1 LQLYSALVYRGLG
14 VVAEIKAD
22 LTAALRR
29 GHRNSLAS
37 MVGNDAAAITAES
50 WPG

>member
-1 LQLYSALVYRGLG
+1 VQLYTGLVYRGIG
-14 VVAEIKAD
+14 VVNEIKAD

-37 MVGNDAAAITAES
+37 MVGTDAAAITAES